1 MADETGGEASQQQR
15 GHRWRLNACA
25 GFLLPVCPTVPSI
38 ERQLQ
43 TSAFQVG
50 QRNSHKKQKKPTACI
65 PLQDEAQQP
74 QPAGGLPNMQ
84 QTGEAVSEVRPKHSN
99 SMSTKSTI

>member
-1 MADETGGEASQQQR
+1 MLASCY
-15 GHRWRLNACA
+15 LCT
-25 GFLLPVCPTVPSI
+25 PTVPSI

-84 QTGEAVSEVRPKHSN
+84 QTGEAVSGVRPKHSKQHVHQKHHLVVCR
-99 SMSTKSTI
+99 SRRL